1 MELWVCSD
9 RPDGIPL
16 RHVNVVEAVGRMIV
30 EDQDVRRRVE
40 DESLEDYFGRL
51 LAAAV
56 REGEDDDWRTDQGRA
71 DSHGNA
77 AARRSR

>member
-56 REGEDDDWRTDQGRA
+56 GGGEG
-71 DSHGNA
+71 
-77 AARRSR
+77 